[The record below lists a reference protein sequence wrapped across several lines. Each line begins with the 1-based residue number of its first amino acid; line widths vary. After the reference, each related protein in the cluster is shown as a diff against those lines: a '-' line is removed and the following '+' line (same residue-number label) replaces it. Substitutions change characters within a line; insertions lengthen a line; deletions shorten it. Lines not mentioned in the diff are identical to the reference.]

1 MVLECVARAC
11 ARAAT
16 DVHREMER
24 GLSGL
29 AAVAATA
36 PFLGFIGTVLG
47 ISNSFPGFG
56 TEKST
61 AMAIIA
67 GRLGDS
73 LVPAAASV
81 LLAIIASCGYRY
93 LRARLDILD
102 IEMETAALDLLN
114 VAQHARFPLDPSVV
128 H

>member
-1 MVLECVARAC
+1 MVLECVRRAC
-11 ARAAT
+11 ERAAN
-16 DVHREMER
+16 DVHREMQR

-36 PFLGFIGTVLG
+36 PFVGFIGTVLG
-47 ISNSFPGFG
+47 IWNSFPGMG

-61 AMAIIA
+61 YMGIVA

-81 LLAIIASCGYRY
+81 LLAITASCSYRY
-93 LRARLDILD
+93 LRARLEGIDM
-102 IEMETAALDLLN
+102 EMETATLELAVCRLPR
-114 VAQHARFPLDPSVV
+114 AQQ
-128 H
+128 